1 LAGGPTGKRSRRFA
15 PVALAI
21 ASILLLTATWVPGA
35 GAEWI
40 YLIVTPLFP
49 VLIIAL
55 AVERRACVPLLLR
68 VTLLVLGFLL
78 VLSSVAIRLLD
89 AGSASMWVMGLPL
102 SAIVMA
108 LGLVLLPLLL
118 VGFGFAATFD
128 PALPSSKAGTRAVA
142 KDR

>member
-1 LAGGPTGKRSRRFA
+1 VRFA
-15 PVALAI
+15 PVALAV

-35 GAEWI
+35 ATEWI
-40 YLIVTPLFP
+40 YLVVTPLFP
-49 VLIIAL
+49 VLLIAL
-55 AVERRACVPLLLR
+55 AVERRGGIPPLLR
-68 VTLLVLGFLL
+68 FTLLALGVLL

-89 AGSASMWVMGLPL
+89 AGTASEWVMGLPL

-128 PALPSSKAGTRAVA
+128 